1 MYGHHRNYQF
11 LEAAAPGPKQET
23 AWVSRKLRNWRRA
36 TGPCGQLGT
45 RPQPQG
51 REDHEED
58 AEATASAFMPIVAA
72 ATAYSDSDIGD
83 GDDSN
88 IDDPL
93 PLFRRGRNNVLLSD
107 SE

>member
-1 MYGHHRNYQF
+1 MA
-11 LEAAAPGPKQET
+11 EET
-23 AWVSRKLRNWRRA
+23 AD
-36 TGPCGQLGT
+36 
-45 RPQPQG
+45 QG

>member
-1 MYGHHRNYQF
+1 MCSRALRPARYKTSTPS
-11 LEAAAPGPKQET
+11 LAEET
-23 AWVSRKLRNWRRA
+23 AD
-36 TGPCGQLGT
+36 
-45 RPQPQG
+45 QG

-83 GDDSN
+83 GDDSD

>member
-1 MYGHHRNYQF
+1 MGSRALRSARYKTSTPS
-11 LEAAAPGPKQET
+11 LAEET
-23 AWVSRKLRNWRRA
+23 AD
-36 TGPCGQLGT
+36 
-45 RPQPQG
+45 QG

-72 ATAYSDSDIGD
+72 AAAYSDSDIGD
-83 GDDSN
+83 GDDSDIGDGDDSD

-93 PLFRRGRNNVLLSD
+93 PLFRRGRNNVLRSD

>member
-1 MYGHHRNYQF
+1 MTCYRALRPARYKTSTPS
-11 LEAAAPGPKQET
+11 LAEET
-23 AWVSRKLRNWRRA
+23 ADH
-36 TGPCGQLGT
+36 
-45 RPQPQG
+45 G

-72 ATAYSDSDIGD
+72 AAAYSDSDIGD
-83 GDDSN
+83 GDDSD

>member
-1 MYGHHRNYQF
+1 LYGHHRNYQF

-58 AEATASAFMPIVAA
+58 AEATAFMPIVAA

-83 GDDSN
+83 GDDSD